1 MHKVAQSSLSEVQK
15 MLPKW
20 YIFLVLPVTSRFQ
33 FLIQEERNE
42 IQVARTEQELLCQL
56 ATRGSVQWQKTQQV
70 CFSAPKSFLLSL
82 FFFFKAPLRADK
94 TFEAIAVPLKI
105 LLHHVSDCG
114 RVLKMSLNRKE
125 EGSSFPCYFHPLFHL
140 ETLLSLLRAS
150 N

>member
-1 MHKVAQSSLSEVQK
+1 MRYRQPELSKSCCASLPPEVAFSDRKLNKSA
-15 MLPKW
+15 
-20 YIFLVLPVTSRFQ
+20 FLLQNLF
-33 FLIQEERNE
+33 
-42 IQVARTEQELLCQL
+42 
-56 ATRGSVQWQKTQQV
+56 
-70 CFSAPKSFLLSL
+70 SFLSF

-150 N
+150 NQRMKGLKPSFSEHSPTWTAGYFKMRFSLRSERARH